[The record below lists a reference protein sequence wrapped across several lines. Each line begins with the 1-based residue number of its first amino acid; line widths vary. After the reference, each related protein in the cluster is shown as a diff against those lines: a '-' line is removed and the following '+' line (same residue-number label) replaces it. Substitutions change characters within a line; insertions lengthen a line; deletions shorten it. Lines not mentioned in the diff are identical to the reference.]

1 MFTKLIDKRKW
12 IMEWSTLK
20 ACMSDCIKHKA
31 TTRHIDCI
39 YKIVLK
45 DTTLITKMSKQILDY
60 KHFIKVDK
68 LKCKQ

>member
-20 ACMSDCIKHKA
+20 AYMSDCIKHKA

-39 YKIVLK
+39 DKIVLK
-45 DTTLITKMSKQILDY
+45 DTTLFTKMSKQILDH
-60 KHFIKVDK
+60 KHFMKVDK
-68 LKCKQ
+68 LKCEQ